1 LKSKRDVTLI
11 KVAFKLLLVLSIVL
25 QSLTAVSAT
34 SQKHQIDFEHLQTQH
49 DHQDDLK
56 RSDVN
61 LDEEGHDVHDC
72 HHCGHCS
79 GSHLSWILTTYIHIT
94 PKLFSFNKTPHQF
107 DQTKE
112 FLDAI
117 LRPPI
122 S

>member
-1 LKSKRDVTLI
+1 VVTLNLA
-11 KVAFKLLLVLSIVL
+11 VALKLLLIVSIVL
-25 QSLTAVSAT
+25 QSLTTGASAT
-34 SQKHQIDFEHLQTQH
+34 SQNHQLDIEHLQTQH
-49 DHQDDLK
+49 DHKSDLK
-56 RSDVN
+56 SLNGD
-61 LDEEGHDVHDC
+61 LDEEGHDIKDC

-79 GSHLSWILTTYIHIT
+79 GSHLSWILISNINSST
-94 PKLFSFNKTPHQF
+94 KLFTNNNIPYQF

>member
-1 LKSKRDVTLI
+1 LA
-11 KVAFKLLLVLSIVL
+11 VALKLLLIVSIVL
-25 QSLTAVSAT
+25 QSITAVASAT
-34 SQKHQIDFEHLQTQH
+34 SQSHQIDIEHLQTQH
-49 DHQDDLK
+49 DHSDDL
-56 RSDVN
+56 SN
-61 LDEEGHDVHDC
+61 NAEEIGEDDHDIKDC

-79 GSHLSWILTTYIHIT
+79 GSHLSWILISNSNSAT
-94 PKLFSFNKTPHQF
+94 KLYNNNLIPYQF